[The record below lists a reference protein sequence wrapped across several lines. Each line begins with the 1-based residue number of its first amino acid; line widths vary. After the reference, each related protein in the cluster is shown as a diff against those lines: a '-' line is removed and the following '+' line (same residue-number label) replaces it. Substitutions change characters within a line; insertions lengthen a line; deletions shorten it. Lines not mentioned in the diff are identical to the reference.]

1 MLGEIIMA
9 KTIKFNLMM
18 DNNPVRTIA
27 DLQENFSI
35 EDALKYFKN
44 GLLAKWLSVRGFDS
58 YYDKIK
64 DIDIADEDKKIITQL
79 IKVFDIELDDKKIEL
94 AIEILNY
101 LNEEKE
107 LNAIYKDN
115 SFKQKQIIEDY
126 HSGYDAI
133 IRHMIDN
140 RDNLAIL
147 KADAIEIERNYL
159 RLFEL
164 DYKKVF
170 FNFEDAA
177 QKAIFAILAQPELR
191 KYWLKE
197 EEKTINK
204 SLTTKILPVAKEIL
218 GEDLKIVSR
227 DTQAKWDPI
236 ERKEVKLM
244 VISIKSGT
252 FVKNAGEFSEKLSA
266 ENINGKFLL
275 FNGLEYQCNDRS
287 YELLYMGV

>member
-1 MLGEIIMA
+1 MA

-133 IRHMIDN
+133 IRHMID
-140 RDNLAIL
+140 A
-147 KADAIEIERNYL
+147 
-159 RLFEL
+159 
-164 DYKKVF
+164 
-170 FNFEDAA
+170 
-177 QKAIFAILAQPELR
+177 P
-191 KYWLKE
+191 
-197 EEKTINK
+197 
-204 SLTTKILPVAKEIL
+204 
-218 GEDLKIVSR
+218 
-227 DTQAKWDPI
+227 
-236 ERKEVKLM
+236 
-244 VISIKSGT
+244 
-252 FVKNAGEFSEKLSA
+252 KNAMPRFFTTNSTS
-266 ENINGKFLL
+266 LL
-275 FNGLEYQCNDRS
+275 FTTYSLSSTTFKNS
-287 YELLYMGV
+287 A

>member
-1 MLGEIIMA
+1 MA

-204 SLTTKILPVAKEIL
+204 SLTTKILPAAKEIL

-227 DTQAKWDPI
+227 DTQAMWDPI

-287 YELLYMGV
+287 YELLYMEV

>member
-1 MLGEIIMA
+1 MA

-27 DLQENFSI
+27 DLQENVSI

-227 DTQAKWDPI
+227 DTQAMWDPI

-287 YELLYMGV
+287 YELLYMEV